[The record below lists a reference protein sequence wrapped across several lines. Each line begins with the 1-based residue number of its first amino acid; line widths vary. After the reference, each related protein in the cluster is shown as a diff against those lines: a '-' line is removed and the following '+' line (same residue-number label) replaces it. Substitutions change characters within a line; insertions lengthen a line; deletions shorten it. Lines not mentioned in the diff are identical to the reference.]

1 MIWRNDM
8 SETRTNMIPAK
19 QKSTV
24 SKLLIPDTKYDSSNE
39 LADKFEHEYNTLQEK
54 LNGKNE
60 QEIREFFKASTND
73 KELNELASG
82 GFLFG
87 ILTDPPNARK
97 HFMHLGLAVS
107 DGWYQV
113 LLKMNMILLE
123 VFYKL
128 KPQVRQQIMF
138 FFSEAI
144 KSNIPKIDNVMTNL
158 LRSISEGTDYKETC
172 ATAQGTADILNANK
186 DWMRSLKPTGTF
198 APVALITFSRLI
210 SDQQQFG
217 SSNSFKNSMIS
228 LCEFILKERFSDIVG
243 LGRDLLL
250 VMMRL
255 SKIPQFLPY
264 WKSLLHNPG
273 SLLPNFNGIP
283 QLMATQCSNVWM
295 TFRVSLHVSRK
306 VDFMLRMKP
315 QEFMQHKNM
324 TWFRDQH
331 LINVDRGSLMAEVMR
346 YIWGNITDVHHQQ
359 PMAIETRAHLLAW
372 LLKSARPGAE
382 LQWCK
387 LMLFFDW
394 FGFDPKAPNA
404 LCYVEPGF
412 SVIKLLISSPPPTGN
427 PNLANSLL
435 DFLIRMTSVLYPPLT
450 PYFANSISSVMISLG
465 EAGMPI
471 HQVLENPRFDKAVRD
486 AFREAFPNV
495 FPKKPNLPELT
506 ISPQMDS
513 NDLIVLESGTV
524 TPNARVHNPPNFQAQ
539 TSGAHAQ
546 KASDVKVHGKHHD
559 ASSRKER
566 EVKKKRVKR
575 KISSDPESGGE
586 DSKEPDIMEIIEEVE
601 ESPGPSELQDLSVV
615 LPLLREEFKEQV
627 EELNN
632 AVIDN
637 AEEAG
642 EAMQNLITAIQQDD
656 DVLDEDQSQV
666 IAECLIIIFND
677 HFKSKRFFPADDPS
691 EENLNE
697 FFDKTAFYVIFR
709 QLCMTKEGDSS
720 RTPLLMILSEMR
732 EKCTFLGY
740 LMLLF
745 IRTLCT
751 DADRERVT
759 DILSVYTEFS
769 KAMESRMVQKVEE
782 KQLVEDLEQC
792 SRDDHKL
799 FAFFLPFVYSKMSNV
814 SVGSTDLMH
823 LVCRSIDTRNLADLV
838 GEIVRENIVL
848 FRKDTFAHLLL
859 SSLNWESV
867 EQMILWNLINAESVP
882 LEWVV
887 GLIPALSYNKHA
899 EAVTN
904 IMLMM
909 KTMDHEP
916 NMGLVRHLMCRQSKD
931 MIVTHALKILI
942 DDDENLA
949 RMAHLL
955 NMLFKKAINNGE
967 IMKSSVQEK
976 QKTTKKLVT
985 AEHIFTHLDQFK
997 RHCLQ
1002 KETAQAEKFLSNQLI
1017 QEMFTL
1023 IKRDSK
1029 FAELK
1034 AKFSELDAMISILGE
1049 LAEGASTRS
1058 RKNRSRAEKEET
1070 PETKIKRRKL
1080 RNESDDDDR

>member
-1 MIWRNDM
+1 
-8 SETRTNMIPAK
+8 MIPAK
-19 QKSTV
+19 PKSTA
-24 SKLLIPDTKYDSSNE
+24 SKLLIPDTKFDSSNE
-39 LADKFEHEYNTLQEK
+39 LADKLEHQYNTLQEK
-54 LNGKNE
+54 LNGKSE
-60 QEIREFFKASTND
+60 QEIREFFKASVND

-97 HFMHLGLAVS
+97 HFLHLGLAVN

-123 VFYKL
+123 ILYKL

-138 FFSEAI
+138 FFSESI

-172 ATAQGTADILNANK
+172 ATAHGTADILNANK
-186 DWMRSLKPTGTF
+186 DWMRSLKPAGTF

-217 SSNSFKNSMIS
+217 SSNNDSRFKNSMIS
-228 LCEFILKERFSDIVG
+228 LCEFILKERFSDVVA

-283 QLMATQCSNVWM
+283 QLMATHCPNVWM
-295 TFRVSLHVSRK
+295 SFRVSLHVSRK
-306 VDFMLRMKP
+306 VDFMLRMKVH
-315 QEFMQHKNM
+315 EFMQHKNIN
-324 TWFRDQH
+324 WFRDQH
-331 LINVDRGSLMAEVMR
+331 LSNVDRGSLMAEVMR
-346 YIWGNITDVHHQQ
+346 YIWGNIAEYQQ
-359 PMAIETRAHLLAW
+359 PFAIETRAHLLAW

-404 LCYVEPGF
+404 LFYVEPGF
-412 SVIKLLISSPPPTGN
+412 SVIKLLISSPSPTGN
-427 PNLANSLL
+427 PHLANSLL

-450 PYFANSISSVMISLG
+450 PYFVNSISSVLISLG
-465 EAGMPI
+465 EAGMPVL
-471 HQVLENPRFDKAVRD
+471 QVLENPRFDKPVRD
-486 AFREAFPNV
+486 AFRETFPNV
-495 FPKKPNLPELT
+495 FPKRPNLPDLT

-513 NDLIVLESGTV
+513 TDLIVLDSGTV
-524 TPNARVHNPPNFQAQ
+524 TPNAKVQNPPNFHAQ
-539 TSGAHAQ
+539 TSSANMQ
-546 KASDVKVHGKHHD
+546 KAGDVKVHGKHHD
-559 ASSRKER
+559 ASSKKDR
-566 EVKKKRVKR
+566 EVKKKKVKR

-586 DSKEPDIMEIIEEVE
+586 DAKEPDIMEIIEEVE

-627 EELNN
+627 EELSN
-632 AVIDN
+632 AVIEN

-642 EAMQNLITAIQQDD
+642 DAMQNLITAIQEDD

-677 HFKSKRFFPADDPS
+677 HFKSKKFFPADDPS
-691 EENLNE
+691 VENLNE
-697 FFDKTAFYVIFR
+697 FFDKTAFYAIFR
-709 QLCMTKEGDSS
+709 QLCIVKQGDSS

-732 EKCTFLGY
+732 EKCTFIGY
-740 LMLLF
+740 LMLLY
-745 IRTLCT
+745 IRTCCT
-751 DADRERVT
+751 DVSDELERN
-759 DILSVYTEFS
+759 ILSVYIEFCKS
-769 KAMESRMVQKVEE
+769 METRMVQKVEE

-799 FAFFLPFVYSKMSNV
+799 FAFLLPFVYSKMSNV
-814 SVGSTDLMH
+814 SVGSAELMH
-823 LVCRSIDTRNLADLV
+823 LVCRSIDTRDLADLV
-838 GEIVRENIVL
+838 GEIVRENITL
-848 FRKDTFAHLLL
+848 FRKDTFPHLLL
-859 SSLNWESV
+859 SSLNWESI
-867 EQMILWNLINAESVP
+867 EQMMLWQLINAESVP

-887 GLIPALSYNKHA
+887 GLIPALSHSKHA

-931 MIVTHALKILI
+931 LIVTHALKILI
-942 DDDENLA
+942 DDDDNLA
-949 RMAHLL
+949 RMAQLL
-955 NMLFKKAINNGE
+955 NMLFKKAINNNE
-967 IMKSSVQEK
+967 IMKSSAQEK
-976 QKTTKKLVT
+976 QKSTKKLVT
-985 AEHIFTHLDQFK
+985 AEHIFAHLEQF
-997 RHCLQ
+997 RDHCLL
-1002 KETAQAEKFLSNQLI
+1002 KESRQAEKFLSNQLI

-1029 FAELK
+1029 SAELK
-1034 AKFSELDAMISILGE
+1034 AKFSELDAMIGILGE
-1049 LAEGASTRS
+1049 QGTASTRS
-1058 RKNRSRAEKEET
+1058 RKNRMMAEKDET

-1080 RNESDDDDR
+1080 KNESDDDDR